1 MLHLFFIVISI
12 VYSFKI
18 QSALLIV
25 LSMIFLGT
33 LLFSIKRFETL
44 KKSLEIVIEGT
55 KKSYL
60 LVLIFALLGALS
72 ASWFISGTIPA
83 LIYYGIKIIEPNYFY
98 LFSFLITSLFSFL
111 IGSSFGT
118 VGTIGLVMVSLA
130 RGIGLDLYIVA
141 GSVISG
147 AYFGDRGSPMSSSAN
162 FVSILT
168 QTNIYDNVRR
178 MFRTCIIPYLI
189 TLGVYYYFG
198 KDIDVRFIENDILVL
213 LEQNFYLK
221 FLVFIPLVYLIIMC
235 LLKKNIKYTIFISIL
250 LSLILGWFLQ
260 ENRDRNILYIFE
272 TLIYGFK
279 LPVENELSNI
289 VKGGGIF
296 SMGTAMVMA
305 LLSCGLVNLVD
316 KLGALKIFS
325 ERIGSFK
332 NECKIYLY
340 TIFVAIITAAASSS
354 QSTSILLTSQ
364 IMKDIYQKS
373 GFSNEELALDIE
385 NSCVILS
392 PLIPWN
398 IAIAV
403 PALMLDI
410 SAYKIIP
417 YSLYLYILP
426 LTVIVLK
433 LKNKYT

>member
-12 VYSFKI
+12 VYSFKT

-332 NECKIYLY
+332 NEYKIYLY

-410 SAYKIIP
+410 PAYKIIP